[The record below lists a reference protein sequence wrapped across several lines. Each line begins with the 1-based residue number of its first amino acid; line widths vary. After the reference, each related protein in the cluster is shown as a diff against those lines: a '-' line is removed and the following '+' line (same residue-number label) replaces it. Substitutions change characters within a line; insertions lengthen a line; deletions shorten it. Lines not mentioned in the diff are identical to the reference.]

1 MMIISPIDPA
11 WRDWIQTLSWI
22 GTVIGIAVAT
32 LKYIS
37 EQHQNREQQER
48 ELEQSKLELRWKQA
62 EAAKKLLD
70 EMLTDPDAGNAM
82 RMLDWA
88 DTEFE
93 VKPGLRLLIGEE
105 DYVKALRISDFDFDD
120 KELYIRDSFDSLFY
134 YMAMIEHYIQSDL
147 VRLEDVLFP
156 LDYYVRI
163 MNNNRPV
170 FDTFLN
176 YYGLTRAKQF
186 MQRLDKHEMEA
197 PADARAVEAMPTDN
211 APGPGAQ

>member
-1 MMIISPIDPA
+1 M
-11 WRDWIQTLSWI
+11 T
-22 GTVIGIAVAT
+22 
-32 LKYIS
+32 
-37 EQHQNREQQER
+37 
-48 ELEQSKLELRWKQA
+48 QSKLELRWKQA

-88 DTEFE
+88 DTKFE
-93 VKPGLRLLIGEE
+93 VEPGLRVVIEVE

-163 MNNNRPV
+163 MNENRPV
-170 FDTFLN
+170 FDAFLN
-176 YYGLTRAKQF
+176 HYKLERAMQF
-186 MQRLDKHEMEA
+186 MERLDKHEKEA
-197 PADARAVEAMPTDN
+197 LKNTPADDAVQSEKASGT
-211 APGPGAQ
+211 Q